1 MLSEPHLALTFV
13 PTYLILLVIFF
24 TFTKEAYNMAQSG
37 QGYRGSDD
45 YIASKPLMEIVN
57 VSIALGKPLVI
68 KGEPGT
74 GKTLLAHSIAEAL
87 NKKLLIWNVKS
98 TTKAKD
104 GLYVYD
110 TVQRLNDARFKDKD
124 ISDIRQ
130 YIKLGKLGQ
139 SFKSDEK
146 LVLLIDEIDKA
157 DVEFPNDLLNELD
170 EMTFHIPELDEE
182 VAAIHRPIVIITSN
196 SEKELPDAFLRR
208 CIFHYI
214 EFPDEEMMERIVKV
228 HYPDIE
234 MKLVKEA
241 IKRFYWIREVD
252 GLRKKPSTSELL
264 DWIKALALGGLSVDK
279 ITSEI
284 PFLGTLLK
292 NELDTGRFVRLSN
305 AQGGGVFRRR

>member
-1 MLSEPHLALTFV
+1 MT
-13 PTYLILLVIFF
+13 
-24 TFTKEAYNMAQSG
+24 QSG

-87 NKKLLIWNVKS
+87 NKKLIIWHIKS

-139 SFKSDEK
+139 AFKADEK

-170 EMTFHIPELDEE
+170 EMSFHIPELDEE
-182 VAAIHRPIVIITSN
+182 VVATQRPIVIITSN

-234 MKLVKEA
+234 MKLVREA

-264 DWIKALALGGLSVDK
+264 DWIKALALGGINVDK

-292 NELDTGRFVRLSN
+292 NELDTSRFVRLSN
-305 AQGGGVFRRR
+305 AQGGGIFRRR

>member
-1 MLSEPHLALTFV
+1 
-13 PTYLILLVIFF
+13 VIFF
-24 TFTKEAYNMAQSG
+24 TYKKEECMATTIH
-37 QGYRGSDD
+37 GYQGSDN

-57 VSIALGKPLVI
+57 VSVALGKPLVI

-74 GKTLLAHSIAEAL
+74 GKTLLAHSIAGAL
-87 NKKLLIWNVKS
+87 NKKLLIWNIKS

-139 SFKSDEK
+139 AFSSDEQ

-170 EMTFHIPELDEE
+170 EMSFHIPELDEE
-182 VAAIHRPIVIITSN
+182 VRAKHRPVVIITSN

-214 EFPDEEMMERIVKV
+214 EFPDQEMMERIVKV

-234 MKLVKEA
+234 NKLMREA
-241 IKRFYWIREVD
+241 IKKFYWIREVE
-252 GLRKKPSTSELL
+252 GLRKKPSTSELI
-264 DWIKALALGGLSVDK
+264 DWIKVLALGGISIDK
-279 ITSEI
+279 ISSEI
-284 PFLGTLLK
+284 PFLGALLK
-292 NELDTGRFVRLSN
+292 TEQDTGRFVRLSN
-305 AQGGGVFRRR
+305 AQGGGGFRKRF

>member
-1 MLSEPHLALTFV
+1 MT
-13 PTYLILLVIFF
+13 
-24 TFTKEAYNMAQSG
+24 QSG

-87 NKKLLIWNVKS
+87 NKKLLIWNIKS

-139 SFKSDEK
+139 AFKADEK

-170 EMTFHIPELDEE
+170 EMSFHIPELDEE
-182 VAAIHRPIVIITSN
+182 VVATQRPIVIITSN

-234 MKLVKEA
+234 MKLVREA

-264 DWIKALALGGLSVDK
+264 DWIKALALGGINVDK

-284 PFLGTLLK
+284 PFLVTLLK
-292 NELDTGRFVRLSN
+292 NELDTSRFVRLSN
-305 AQGGGVFRRR
+305 AQGGGIFRRR

>member
-1 MLSEPHLALTFV
+1 MV
-13 PTYLILLVIFF
+13 
-24 TFTKEAYNMAQSG
+24 SG
-37 QGYRGSDD
+37 SQGYRGSED

-57 VSIALGKPLVI
+57 VAIALGKPLVI

-74 GKTLLAHSIAEAL
+74 GKTLLAHSIAGAIS
-87 NKKLLIWNVKS
+87 KKLVIWNIKS

-124 ISDIRQ
+124 VTNIRQ

-139 SFKSDEK
+139 AFMDDERV
-146 LVLLIDEIDKA
+146 VLLIDEIDKA

-182 VAAIHRPIVIITSN
+182 VVAKHRPIVVITSN

-214 EFPDEEMMERIVKV
+214 EFPDEEMMEKIVKV

-234 MKLVKEA
+234 NRLVREA
-241 IKRFYWIREVD
+241 IKKVYWIRELD
-252 GLRKKPSTSELL
+252 GIKKKPSTSELL
-264 DWIKALALGGLSVDK
+264 DWIKALALGGIPIDK
-279 ITSEI
+279 ITAEI

-292 NELDTGRFVRLSN
+292 NEVDTEKFLRMSAGGHGTFGLKRRF
-305 AQGGGVFRRR
+305 